1 MATKKVLDPADYV
14 EPLVMNGLRGRM
26 LRLPA
31 PKGKHK
37 EILLV
42 YGHHAS
48 LERLFGMAEDLN
60 KYGAITMPDLPGL
73 GGMESFYK
81 IGEKPTLDNLADYL
95 ASFVKLRYKRRR
107 VTIMGMSMGFLVATR
122 MLQRYPELAK
132 KVDVL
137 VSVVGFVHKDDFK
150 FKRRNYLLMRWG
162 SSFFSGA
169 LPAMF
174 AKYVV
179 LRAPM
184 IRMVYGSM
192 GDKHSKL
199 KGADAVEMK
208 RRIDFEI
215 VLWQCNDI
223 RTYMDTTVS
232 MLTADLCN
240 AQVDLPVYHVAVQGD
255 RYFDN
260 RVVEQ
265 HLNIIFNGVHVLES
279 KVSAHAPTIIATAED
294 VAPFVPQK
302 LRRVLARS

>member
-31 PKGKHK
+31 PKGKNR

-48 LERLFGMAEDLN
+48 LERLFGMAQDLS
-60 KYGAITMPDLPGL
+60 KYGAITMPDLPGF

-137 VSVVGFVHKDDFK
+137 VSVVGFVHKDEFK
-150 FKRRNYLLMRWG
+150 FKKRNYLLMRVAA
-162 SSFFSGA
+162 SFFSNA
-169 LPAMF
+169 LPALF

-184 IRMVYGSM
+184 IRFAYGLVS
-192 GDKHSKL
+192 DKHSKL
-199 KGADAVEMK
+199 KDADVEETK

-223 RTYMDTTVS
+223 RTYMDTTIT
-232 MLTADLCN
+232 MFKADLCN
-240 AQVDLPVYHVAVQGD
+240 AQVDLPVYHVAVKGD

-260 RVVEQ
+260 QVVEQ
-265 HLNIIFNGVHVLES
+265 HLNVIFKEVHILES

-302 LRRVLARS
+302 LRRILAQS